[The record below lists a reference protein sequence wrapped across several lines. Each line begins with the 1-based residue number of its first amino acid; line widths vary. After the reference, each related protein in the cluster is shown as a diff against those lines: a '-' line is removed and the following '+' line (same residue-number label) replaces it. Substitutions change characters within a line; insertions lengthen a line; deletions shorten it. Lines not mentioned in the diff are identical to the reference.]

1 MAIIVIVQLQLTT
14 SADIGHGSE
23 RNDVNKT
30 THPCFAPEVY
40 AGSSNPAQKRR
51 HQKGAKLA
59 EKSFELAQ

>member
-1 MAIIVIVQLQLTT
+1 MAIIVQLQPTT
-14 SADIGHGSE
+14 SADTGHGSE

-51 HQKGAKLA
+51 HHKGAKLA
-59 EKSFELAQ
+59 EKSFDLT